1 VHGIKDAKRLPIFT
15 NRMAVTTTVQP
26 VVISS
31 DAFCG
36 ICAEKIKS
44 SKLIACINSVCKLEA
59 CSPCWTRWFTDA
71 AMIREHCMSPTC
83 KTPFN
88 RSVVMNMV
96 GKSRYNVEYRKHKE
110 DMLYA
115 VEKARLPMIQRRA
128 QMLVIRR
135 GLSEFSD
142 AESEAIKTGVAHR
155 SALKLSVSCMMTR
168 LENGEPVDEDTMDDI
183 VEAVKA
189 LGKERTLSNSI
200 IDIDAIKASIVED
213 ELKARSARSA
223 LSKRRR
229 EEAEEA
235 EQKRSGEV
243 YDAAKSAAENAQPSV
258 AAENAQP
265 AVAGVQN
272 MPAAAE
278 PDVEAARIPDAA
290 PAEAAPVPPAKKA
303 KRSAPFHCPALECNG
318 YVVGRGAS
326 AACGICGIRVC
337 LRCEAALPAIV
348 LPLPAP
354 PPVDAD
360 APVDA
365 SPPPAPEVHVC
376 KPEDVES
383 VREKLHSSRPCPTCH
398 VPVFRISGC
407 SQMFCTACNTPWD
420 WNTEEALPVR
430 APIHNP
436 HYSDYLTQ
444 QRRQREQAEEAREA
458 TASLPLQEDA
468 CMADVTQRFIV
479 NRRGL
484 EAADRALLTV
494 AYRTSAHL
502 ADRANMG
509 FGKAL
514 YAPTDDELRR
524 ARRKAMDKCG
534 CDFLLALSDEARY
547 KRDLQEMHKKTE
559 KQDELMRIREDLF
572 DLVRDVI
579 GRVNASNATEV
590 IANLEQLREATNA
603 ALHGVQETFNCMVP
617 EIGFGWVLE
626 KTTGR

>member
-1 VHGIKDAKRLPIFT
+1 
-15 NRMAVTTTVQP
+15 
-26 VVISS
+26 
-31 DAFCG
+31 
-36 ICAEKIKS
+36 
-44 SKLIACINSVCKLEA
+44 
-59 CSPCWTRWFTDA
+59 
-71 AMIREHCMSPTC
+71 
-83 KTPFN
+83 
-88 RSVVMNMV
+88 MV

-115 VEKARLPMIQRRA
+115 VEKARLPAIQMRA
-128 QMLVIRR
+128 QMLVIKR
-135 GLSEFSD
+135 GLSDFSD
-142 AESEAIKTGVAHR
+142 AESEAIKTGVVHR
-155 SALKLSVSCMMTR
+155 SALKLRVSGMMTR
-168 LENGEPVDEDTMDDI
+168 LEKGQPVDEDTFDDI

-223 LSKRRR
+223 LNKRRR
-229 EEAEEA
+229 ELEMEEE
-235 EQKRSGEV
+235 EQKRAV
-243 YDAAKSAAENAQPSV
+243 KADAADEAAEAAADAQPV
-258 AAENAQP
+258 AADAQPVAADAQP
-265 AVAGVQN
+265 AVDDAQ
-272 MPAAAE
+272 PAADE
-278 PDVEAARIPDAA
+278 AA
-290 PAEAAPVPPAKKA
+290 PAPPAKKA

-337 LRCEAALPAIV
+337 LRCEAALPVIV
-348 LPLPAP
+348 PAP
-354 PPVDAD
+354 PSE
-360 APVDA
+360 DA
-365 SPPPAPEVHVC
+365 SPPPEPEVHVC

-383 VREKLHSSRPCPTCH
+383 VREKLHSSKPCPTCH

-444 QRRQREQAEEAREA
+444 QRRQREQEEAREA
-458 TASLPLQEDA
+458 TATLPLQEDA

-514 YAPTDDELRR
+514 SAPTDDQLRR
-524 ARRKAMDKCG
+524 ARREAMDKCG

-579 GRVNASNATEV
+579 GRVNASNAAEV

-617 EIGFGWVLE
+617 EIGVGWVLE